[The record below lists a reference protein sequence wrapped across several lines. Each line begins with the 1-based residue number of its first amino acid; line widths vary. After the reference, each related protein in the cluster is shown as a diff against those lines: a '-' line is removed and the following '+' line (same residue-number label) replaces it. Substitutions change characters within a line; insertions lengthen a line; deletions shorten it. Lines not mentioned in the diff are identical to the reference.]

1 MNSRSTQF
9 CGRFARTL
17 VLAGAIA
24 IAPFA
29 SADDGDFSVE
39 SRQGSVESLD
49 TAKGT
54 IVVGGVAY
62 DVAADAN
69 VRLGGSF
76 GAFTL
81 MTPGM
86 NVKIMMKR
94 YIDSGRREIID
105 IEELPPGV
113 TPQQY

>member
-1 MNSRSTQF
+1 
-9 CGRFARTL
+9 L

-24 IAPFA
+24 IAPLA
-29 SADDGDFSVE
+29 SADDDDFSVE
-39 SRQGSVESLD
+39 SRQGPVESLD
-49 TAKGT
+49 TSKGT
-54 IVVGGVAY
+54 IVVGGVIY

-69 VRLGGSF
+69 VRLGGSY

-94 YIDSGRREIID
+94 YLDTGRREIID

-113 TPQQY
+113 VPQQY

>member
-1 MNSRSTQF
+1 MNAGSIQVCR
-9 CGRFARTL
+9 RAARTL
-17 VLAGAIA
+17 LLIGAIA
-24 IAPFA
+24 VAPLA
-29 SADDGDFSVE
+29 AADDGDFSVE

-49 TAKGT
+49 TSKST
-54 IVVGGVAY
+54 IVVGGVVY

-69 VRLGGSF
+69 VRLGGSY

-81 MTPGM
+81 MAPGM

-94 YIDSGRREIID
+94 YIDTGRREIID

-113 TPQQY
+113 APQQY